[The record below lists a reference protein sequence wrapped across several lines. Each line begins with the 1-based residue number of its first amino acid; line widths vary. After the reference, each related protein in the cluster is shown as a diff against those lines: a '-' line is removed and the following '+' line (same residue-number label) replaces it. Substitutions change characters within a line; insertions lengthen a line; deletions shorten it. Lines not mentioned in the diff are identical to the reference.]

1 MAQSKQKNILR
12 KSGFNL
18 KMLAVF
24 LVAFVALG
32 SWLLYSSMAGTAGKI
47 EILDHSDVA
56 GLGSDP
62 RVVTTPDLEGVPFV
76 GNNGDG
82 PPLVT
87 GVDPGGTASYIPGRV
102 DVGNK
107 PQICFIVKVPYN
119 RFGDSTTRAKFT
131 IGGESKE
138 YNLTPSPDS
147 PAPYT
152 PICMTHKLSS
162 ISVSVESGFRLY
174 VYQVQ
179 LSS

>member
-24 LVAFVALG
+24 LVAFGALG

-87 GVDPGGTASYIPGRV
+87 GVDPG
-102 DVGNK
+102 
-107 PQICFIVKVPYN
+107 
-119 RFGDSTTRAKFT
+119 DSTTRAKFT